1 MVQALNSV
9 ASALIEAL
17 RVPDLISVGIV
28 KKFIFLSHFYEDFLW
43 GLHRW
48 SGVSYFKQAVKIWD
62 LRGYVLIWADK
73 TVIYLFVCN
82 IDVWSGKKLLTF
94 RILCCSKFEC
104 PKVAIKRETRA
115 ESECFADEHKW
126 WFYSEAGFTGKVLT
140 SPPTTWEKWNL
151 LALPNFFSAPF
162 YQTWLLTLKREQ
174 FCRNICSIT

>member
-17 RVPDLISVGIV
+17 RVPDLISMGILM
-28 KKFIFLSHFYEDFLW
+28 KKLSFSLFLTRCQSLGFAWLCPHL
-43 GLHRW
+43 
-48 SGVSYFKQAVKIWD
+48 
-62 LRGYVLIWADK
+62 VLANK
-73 TVIYLFVCN
+73 TLIHLFVCN

-115 ESECFADEHKW
+115 ESECFADEHEW

-140 SPPTTWEKWNL
+140 SPPPTWEKWNL
-151 LALPNFFSAPF
+151 LALPNFFCVALPN
-162 YQTWLLTLKREQ
+162 LTFNFEKRAILKT
-174 FCRNICSIT
+174 FCHNICALA

>member
-17 RVPDLISVGIV
+17 RVPDLISMGIV
-28 KKFIFLSHFYEDFLW
+28 MKKLSFSLILTKRLCMSLVGGIILSTRCQSLGFAWLCPHL
-43 GLHRW
+43 
-48 SGVSYFKQAVKIWD
+48 
-62 LRGYVLIWADK
+62 VLANK
-73 TVIYLFVCN
+73 TLIHLFVCN

-115 ESECFADEHKW
+115 EPECFADEHKW

-140 SPPTTWEKWNL
+140 SPPPTWEKWNL
-151 LALPNFFSAPF
+151 LALPNFFLRRSTKLDF
-162 YQTWLLTLKREQ
+162 
-174 FCRNICSIT
+174 